1 MLRNLSP
8 IAFLFAGCAV
18 IVAASV
24 VLYPLKGFAAECDG
38 RLMRASWYGMETC
51 AGKRDCR
58 TADGTRFNG
67 EQLLVAHRTLPF
79 GTKLK
84 ITYKGKTSYAVV
96 RDRGPAKWTGK
107 DIDLSRAV
115 ADRLGFTKAGVG
127 TVCVKEVR

>member
-1 MLRNLSP
+1 MSRDRYA
-8 IAFLFAGCAV
+8 IGALFAGCL
-18 IVAASV
+18 IISTAAV
-24 VLYPLKGFAAECDG
+24 VLYPIKGFAAECAG
-38 RLMRASWYGMETC
+38 QLMRASWYGMEAC

-84 ITYKGKTSYAVV
+84 ITYKGKTAYAVV
-96 RDRGPAKWTGK
+96 RDRGPFIAGR